1 MSDGSPNGG
10 RSRAISPAVV
20 SGCLPERAH
29 AFCDLKEMDLVMQCR
44 DNGGEDQQPPLICT
58 ALPMPCQHRS
68 RHNESRQKMQ
78 HQSLRAIPIPPTVAR
93 ITQSLQ
99 KMRKTSEGKK
109 AENLRKEKVPWSKIV
124 SATVSVKKQGI
135 EMAFIALKQT
145 QAAAEV
151 ALKLHFETDC
161 RSSKALCEV
170 SAAIHDGCAVLFETW
185 KIQVFKEETGKH
197 RGD

>member
-1 MSDGSPNGG
+1 
-10 RSRAISPAVV
+10 
-20 SGCLPERAH
+20 
-29 AFCDLKEMDLVMQCR
+29 MDLVMQCCTKLEETEESH

-58 ALPMPCQHRS
+58 ALPMPSQHRS

-109 AENLRKEKVPWSKIV
+109 AENLRKEKVPRSKIV
-124 SATVSVKKQGI
+124 SATVLVKKQGI
-135 EMAFIALKQT
+135 EMAFIALKKI

-161 RSSKALCEV
+161 RSSKAV
-170 SAAIHDGCAVLFETW
+170 SAAIPDGRAVLFETLENSSL
-185 KIQVFKEETGKH
+185 Q
-197 RGD
+197 RGDRKAQKRSTVKVYKEGQKRCRNC